1 MSSIVSRRPPA
12 SGSVNHSN
20 DLRWMSMRLG
30 TSRVLSRRAKERR
43 TRGASTAGTVGRLL
57 LEERKAGRS
66 RRGGPETR
74 GLAKIAQQADAPSGA
89 VDTHGPR
96 PVALRVCGA
105 VPVDGTAATIGRR
118 AAA

>member
-66 RRGGPETR
+66 GRGGPETR

-89 VDTHGPR
+89 VDAHGPR
-96 PVALRVCGA
+96 PGRSAYVARCLV
-105 VPVDGTAATIGRR
+105 VGRL
-118 AAA
+118 